1 VTPDAIKQLLLEADR
16 QHSAAAREDTAT
28 LAGQVLGRVAKRR
41 RNRQGAFAAAVVLM
55 ISIAIGSAAFMHDQK
70 QQQQQL
76 ALANANELK
85 QLHIQ
90 IASQQLVVDRLIA
103 AEQRLHPREQT
114 ATLVVNDD
122 PIERASAAMVLQADR
137 VRDTPGLERQA
148 LGSYQQV
155 IEHFPQTSSADLAR
169 RRAAELRKEG

>member
-1 VTPDAIKQLLLEADR
+1 VTPDAIKQLLHEADR
-16 QHSAAAREDTAT
+16 RHGAAAPEDAAT

-41 RNRQGAFAAAVVLM
+41 RNRRRAFSAVGVLM
-55 ISIAIGSAAFMHDQK
+55 IGITIGSAEFMRDQK
-70 QQQQQL
+70 QQQQL
-76 ALANANELK
+76 VVTNANELK

-90 IASQQLVVDRLIA
+90 IASQQLVVDRLFA

-114 ATLVVNDD
+114 ATPVVNDD